1 MQIETH
7 KNERA
12 QDKKSP
18 YLLEALFICEQLQV
32 LMELQAMFLKEAVE
46 G

>member
-7 KNERA
+7 KNETA

-18 YLLEALFICEQLQV
+18 YVLKALFVCEQLQV
-32 LMELQAMFLKEAVE
+32 LMELQTMFLKEAVE